1 MNKSPTFN
9 QDVPSEQPFS
19 QETVQALQ
27 ELGNV
32 FRQIHR
38 RLISE
43 GYTIRDGEII
53 EPGADDA
60 NHGAN
65 R

>member
-1 MNKSPTFN
+1 MNQSPALN
-9 QDVPSEQPFS
+9 QDIPSEPPFS
-19 QETVQALQ
+19 PETIQALQ

-38 RLISE
+38 RLVSE
-43 GYTIRDGEII
+43 GYAIRDGEII

-65 R
+65 C